1 MNLNKHCK
9 FYLLLLAIIFLLPS
23 VRAESINV
31 AVAANFS
38 AALEEV
44 KTVFE
49 SNTDHKIVVIRGSTG
64 KHFTQILN
72 GAPFD
77 LFLAA
82 DQARPAQLQEQEQYN
97 MAQRRSYAIGRLA
110 LWGRGEG
117 PLKEDSLTDM
127 ILKTPNQRL
136 AIANPLLA
144 PYGSAALE
152 TLNYLGLKDESE
164 GRIVTGENIA
174 QAFQFAYSGGAKF
187 GLVAY
192 SQVINVGELGN
203 FWLVPTTHHSPIIQD
218 MVLLSESAAAREL
231 FEFLT
236 STKMSQIL
244 RDHGY
249 LEPGSGRV
257 QTRN

>member
-1 MNLNKHCK
+1 MNLNKPRK
-9 FYLLLLAIIFLLPS
+9 INLLLLAVIFSLPS

-31 AVAANFS
+31 AVASNFS

-44 KTVFE
+44 KTIFE

-82 DQARPAQLQEQEQYN
+82 DQARPARLQEQYN
-97 MAQRRSYAIGRLA
+97 IVLRRSYAIGRLA

-117 PLKEDSLTDM
+117 PLKEDSLADM

-152 TLNYLGLKDESE
+152 TLNYLGLKNKSE

-244 RDHGY
+244 WDHGY
-249 LEPGSGRV
+249 LEPGSGRA

>member
-1 MNLNKHCK
+1 MNLNKPRK
-9 FYLLLLAIIFLLPS
+9 INLLLLAVIFSLPS

-31 AVAANFS
+31 AVASNFS

-44 KTVFE
+44 KTIFE

-82 DQARPAQLQEQEQYN
+82 DQARPARLQEQYN
-97 MAQRRSYAIGRLA
+97 IVLRRSYAIGRLA

-117 PLKEDSLTDM
+117 PLKEDSLADM

-152 TLNYLGLKDESE
+152 TLNYLGLKNKSE

-203 FWLVPTTHHSPIIQD
+203 FWLVPPTHHSQIIQD

-244 RDHGY
+244 WDHGY
-249 LEPGSGRV
+249 LEPGSGRA

>member
-1 MNLNKHCK
+1 MNLNKPRK
-9 FYLLLLAIIFLLPS
+9 INLLLLAVIFSLPS

-31 AVAANFS
+31 AVASNFS

-44 KTVFE
+44 KTIFE

-82 DQARPAQLQEQEQYN
+82 DQARPARLQEQYN
-97 MAQRRSYAIGRLA
+97 IVLRRSYAIGRLA

-117 PLKEDSLTDM
+117 PLKEDSLADM

-164 GRIVTGENIA
+164 DRIVTGENIA

-203 FWLVPTTHHSPIIQD
+203 FWLVPPTHHSQIIQD

-244 RDHGY
+244 WDHGY
-249 LEPGSGRV
+249 LEPGSGRA

>member
-1 MNLNKHCK
+1 MNLNKPRK
-9 FYLLLLAIIFLLPS
+9 INLLLLAVIFSLPS

-31 AVAANFS
+31 AVASNFS

-44 KTVFE
+44 KTIFE

-82 DQARPAQLQEQEQYN
+82 DQARPARLQEQYN
-97 MAQRRSYAIGRLA
+97 IVLRQSYAIGRLA

-117 PLKEDSLTDM
+117 PLKEDSLADM

-152 TLNYLGLKDESE
+152 TLNYLGLKNKSE

-203 FWLVPTTHHSPIIQD
+203 FWLVPPTHHSQIIQD

-244 RDHGY
+244 RKHGY
-249 LEPGSGRV
+249 LEPGSGRA

>member
-1 MNLNKHCK
+1 LNLNKPRK
-9 FYLLLLAIIFLLPS
+9 INLLLLAVIFSLPS

-31 AVAANFS
+31 AVASNFS

-44 KTVFE
+44 KTIFE

-82 DQARPAQLQEQEQYN
+82 DQARPARLQEQYN
-97 MAQRRSYAIGRLA
+97 IVLRRSYAIGRLA

-117 PLKEDSLTDM
+117 PLKEDSLADM

-152 TLNYLGLKDESE
+152 TLNYLGLKNKSE

-203 FWLVPTTHHSPIIQD
+203 FWLVPPTHHSQIIQD

-244 RDHGY
+244 WDHGY
-249 LEPGSGRV
+249 LEPGSGRA